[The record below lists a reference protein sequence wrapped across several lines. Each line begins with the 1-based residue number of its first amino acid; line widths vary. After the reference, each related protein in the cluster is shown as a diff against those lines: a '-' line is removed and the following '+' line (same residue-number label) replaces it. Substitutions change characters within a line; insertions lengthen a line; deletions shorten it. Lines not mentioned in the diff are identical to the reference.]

1 MSSAAPVTGPIRFGV
16 FEVDLASR
24 TLRKRGVRIRVQELP
39 FRLLS
44 LLIERA
50 GEVITRDELQQQLW
64 PSEQYGDFDFGLNT
78 AVTKLRQALSDSA
91 GTPRYIET
99 VPKVGYR
106 FIGQITADVP
116 ATEEPAPVRDK
127 RSIARGLAWLFG
139 VALLALLAVHLSE
152 TPADRPVRRF
162 VVAPPGMV
170 SSGPISPDGRHILFV
185 TQANGRLS
193 LWVRS
198 LSDYDAREL
207 PGTTG
212 AIAGFWSPDSQS
224 VGFVIG
230 APSYQLKRVLL
241 NGGDPIT
248 LCDLPVTSASAFIGG
263 TWSAD
268 GQQIVFS
275 SGHSLFKVSA
285 EGGKTELLYRPG
297 EGERPF
303 ADYPQFLPPTEGAS
317 QSVVYTAIGSD
328 RMLTVLNM
336 DTGERRELALGARAV
351 HSPAGYLIHE
361 SSSQTDDRL
370 WALPFSLA
378 SLSSSGE
385 SFPIAEEG
393 SFAGVA
399 QDGTLAYEYDPD
411 GDLSTLVWRDRAGE
425 LLERVGQPQGGMQA
439 PVISPD
445 GRMVAVT
452 SLESGNQD
460 IWIHDLK
467 LAAKTRVTFESN
479 NDHSP
484 SWSPDGR
491 QILYRRLEGSKRV
504 IMSRAADGTGEVT
517 VLTEADTSTFGLAWS
532 RDGRYVVYHQY
543 NPRSDHD
550 IRYLE
555 LDAQG
560 KPSKPKSFLNSPARE
575 EDPALSPDSRYMA
588 FQSNASGRPEIY
600 VRPFPAGPGQ
610 WQASFSGGTQP
621 RWRSDGSE
629 LYFVASGALMA
640 VPVTYEPNLRLGR
653 PQKLFESSDLLP
665 PAGMPLYDVSADG
678 QRFLTIA
685 ALEGDA
691 TAPPVIHVVEN
702 WLEEL
707 SARDR

>member
-1 MSSAAPVTGPIRFGV
+1 MLV
-16 FEVDLASR
+16 
-24 TLRKRGVRIRVQELP
+24 
-39 FRLLS
+39 

-50 GEVITRDELQQQLW
+50 GEVMTREELQQQLW
-64 PSEQYGDFDFGLNT
+64 PGEQYGDFDFGLNT

-106 FIGQITADVP
+106 FIGQLAVDAPV
-116 ATEEPAPVRDK
+116 AEEPAPARDS
-127 RSIARGLAWLFG
+127 RPIERGLAWLFG
-139 VALLALLAVHLSE
+139 VALLALMIVHFGE
-152 TPADRPVRRF
+152 TSPVESLRRF
-162 VVAPPGMV
+162 VIAPAGMI
-170 SSGPISPDGRHILFV
+170 SSGPISPDGKHILYV
-185 TQANGRLS
+185 NQVSGRPS

-198 LSDYDAREL
+198 LSDYDVREL

-212 AIAGFWSPDSQS
+212 AIAGFWSPDSLS
-224 VGFVIG
+224 VGFVVG

-241 NGGDPIT
+241 NGGDPMT
-248 LCDLPVTSASAFIGG
+248 LCDLPVVSGSAFIGG

-268 GQQIVFS
+268 GRRIVFS

-285 EGGKTELLYRPG
+285 EGGKAELIYRPG
-297 EGERPF
+297 EEARPF

-317 QSVVYTAIGSD
+317 QAVVYTAVGSD
-328 RMLTVLNM
+328 RMLMVLNM
-336 DTGERRELALGARAV
+336 DTGERRELELGARAV
-351 HSPAGYLIHE
+351 YSPAGYLIHE
-361 SSSQTDDRL
+361 ASSQTDDRL
-370 WALPFSLA
+370 WALPFSLK

-393 SFAGVA
+393 SSASVA
-399 QDGTLAYEYDPD
+399 HDGTLAYQYDPD
-411 GDLSTLVWRDRAGE
+411 GALSTLVWRDRAGK

-439 PVISPD
+439 PAISPD
-445 GRMVAVT
+445 GHMVAVT

-467 LAAKTRVTFESN
+467 LGAKTRVTFEPT

-491 QILYRRLEGSKRV
+491 RILYRRLQGSKRSIV
-504 IMSRAADGTGEVT
+504 TRSADGTGQVT
-517 VLTEADTSTFGLAWS
+517 ILTESETSTFGVGWS
-532 RDGRYVVYHQY
+532 RDGRYVIYYQY
-543 NPRSDHD
+543 DPETDDD

-555 LDAQG
+555 IDAQG
-560 KPSKPKSFLNSPARE
+560 KPSQPKTFLSSSARE
-575 EDPALSPDSRYMA
+575 EDPALSPDDRYMA

-600 VRPFPAGPGQ
+600 VRPFPAGTGQ

-621 RWRSDGSE
+621 RWRGDGRE
-629 LYFVASGALMA
+629 LYYVTSGALMA
-640 VPVTYEPNLRLGR
+640 VPVLHEPAFRLGR
-653 PQKLFESSDLLP
+653 ARKLFESSDLLP

-691 TAPPVIHVVEN
+691 TAPPVIRVVEN

-707 SARDR
+707 PERDR